1 MTYADRPD
9 VNTRL
14 WLGLAAVAT
23 LLCQPAGIVAVIFV
37 ALAMKAEKLGDH
49 PDTVAKL
56 RTAKTWTIVG
66 FALGIP
72 ATVLYLAYV
81 VFVFSQTTSSG

>member
-1 MTYADRPD
+1 MTYVDRPD
-9 VNTRL
+9 AKTRL
-14 WLGLAAVAT
+14 WLGLAAAAM

-37 ALAMKAEKLGDH
+37 ALAMRAEKQDDH
-49 PDTVAKL
+49 ADTVAKL

-72 ATVLYLAYV
+72 ATALYIAYV
-81 VFVFSQTTSSG
+81 VFVFSQATSSG